1 MEYTIQTSMGDIDIT
16 LFEDKAPITAK
27 NFADYAE
34 AGFFDGTIFHRVI
47 KNFMIQGG
55 GFDTDFEEKETNE
68 PITNEADNGLSNKRG
83 TLAMARTMVV
93 DSATA
98 QFFINTVDNNFLD
111 FQAPTPRDFGYC
123 VFGEVTNGL
132 EVVDAIQDV
141 KTGNRGGHGDVPK
154 DDIIIKKVVKKE
166 SK

>member
-1 MEYTIQTSMGDIDIT
+1 MEYTIKTSLGNIDIK
-16 LFEDKAPITAK
+16 LFEKEAPISAK
-27 NFADYAE
+27 NFADYAD
-34 AGFFDGTIFHRVI
+34 AGFFDKTIFHRVI

-55 GFDTDFEEKETNE
+55 GFDGDFEEKETNDA
-68 PITNEADNGLSNKRG
+68 IKNEADNGLSNKRG

-111 FQAPTPRDFGYC
+111 NQGQSPREFGYC

-132 EVVDAIQDV
+132 DVVDQIQDV
-141 KTGNRGGHGDVPK
+141 RTGNRGGHGDVPK
-154 DDIIIKKVVKKE
+154 DDLFIKSVVKK
-166 SK
+166 SAK